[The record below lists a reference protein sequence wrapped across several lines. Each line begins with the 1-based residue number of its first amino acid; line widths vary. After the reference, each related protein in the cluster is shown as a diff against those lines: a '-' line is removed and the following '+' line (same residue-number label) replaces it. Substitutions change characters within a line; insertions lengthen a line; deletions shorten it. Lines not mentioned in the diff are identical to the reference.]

1 VFVASRAVVL
11 LGVAASLALPACGQS
26 SLPDEPV
33 DAASVEPIK
42 GTDLN
47 RITLSAGAADRI
59 GIRTAPVR
67 TASRKLEAIPYG
79 AVMYD
84 PEGKPYTYESP
95 KRLTF
100 VRHEIAIDHLTAK
113 VAYLR
118 EGPAPG
124 RPVVTVGAPE
134 LLGTEEGVEE
144 D

>member
-1 VFVASRAVVL
+1 VSVIRRAVVS
-11 LGVAASLALPACGQS
+11 LGVLACLALPGCGQS

-33 DAASVEPIK
+33 DAAQVDPIK

-47 RITLSAGAADRI
+47 RITLSAGSAEHI

-67 TASRKLEAIPYG
+67 TAPGKLEAIPYS

-84 PEGKPYTYESP
+84 SEGKPYTYESP

-100 VRHEIAIDHLTAK
+100 VRHEIAIDHLTAT

-118 EGPAPG
+118 DGPALG
-124 RPVVTVGAPE
+124 RAVVTVGAPE

>member
-1 VFVASRAVVL
+1 MFVGRRAVVL
-11 LGVAASLALPACGQS
+11 LGALACVGLSACGQS

-33 DAASVEPIK
+33 DAATVEQIK
-42 GTDLN
+42 GSDLN

-59 GIRTAPVR
+59 GVRTAPVR
-67 TASRKLEAIPYG
+67 TAARKLEAIPYS

-84 PEGKPYTYESP
+84 PEGNAYTYESP
-95 KRLTF
+95 RRLTF
-100 VRHEIAIDHLTAK
+100 VRHAIAIDHLTAT

-118 EGPAPG
+118 KGPPVG
-124 RPVVTVGAPE
+124 RPVVTVGAAE